1 MSKAVSEK
9 PTSIQPIVILVLY
22 MGLYFF
28 SQFHRTAIGPLA
40 GEFMREFGVSA
51 ANVGVLTSS
60 YFIIYGLLQPLY
72 GAAIDRYGSSK
83 VVLFT
88 MPIYVLA
95 CYLFA
100 TSPTF
105 ESLILSRIGVAA
117 AIACV
122 FIAGLKATALT
133 FKSATYG
140 KVVGI
145 YTGWGYTASLL
156 GMVIPSIMLGQ
167 GLGWRQTFISV
178 AVASLIFY
186 VFFAAFTVRHATKK
200 QATDPSSKQ
209 SGVKL
214 RTLFSS
220 NLLLIYLS
228 TAVAYGSYV
237 GLVSWI
243 PKYLYDVFALT
254 RDVAGI
260 VAALPVAMMAIGSP
274 LMGILADR
282 TKSCSSVYKYTHLL
296 TAILLAALLYSIM
309 LSDVFLSMLFFS
321 CSVLSLSGFTIW
333 PTIIRKE
340 VGERNL
346 ALLLSL
352 VNTFVF
358 LGAFAYPAAMG
369 LIMDLTTPKMIIA
382 GERIYDVG
390 AYFWAFTLCLATLA
404 ISTLML
410 FARMRTKV

>member
-1 MSKAVSEK
+1 MSKASSQK
-9 PTSIQPIVILVLY
+9 PSSIQPLLILVLY

-40 GEFMREFGVSA
+40 GEFMREFSVSA
-51 ANVGVLTSS
+51 ANVGLLTSS

-72 GAAIDRYGSSK
+72 GAAIDRFGSNR

-88 MPIYVLA
+88 MPIYVVS

-105 ESLILSRIGVAA
+105 ESLIIWRVGVAA

-122 FIAGLKATALT
+122 FIAGLKATALA

-167 GLGWRQTFISV
+167 GLGWRQTFIAV
-178 AVASLIFY
+178 ALASLIFY
-186 VFFAAFTVRHATKK
+186 LFFALFTVRHSDENITE
-200 QATDPSSKQ
+200 PSSKQ
-209 SGVKL
+209 NEVIL

-220 NLLLIYLS
+220 DLILIYLS
-228 TAVAYGSYV
+228 TAIAYGSYI

-243 PKYLYDVFALT
+243 PKYLYDVFTLS
-254 RDVAGI
+254 RDVSGI
-260 VAALPVAMMAIGSP
+260 VAAVPVAMMAVGSP

-282 TKSCSSVYKYTHLL
+282 TKSCNSVYKYSHLL
-296 TAILLAALLYSIM
+296 TTVLLAALLYSIM
-309 LSDVFLSMLFFS
+309 LGDVLLSMLLFS
-321 CSVLSLSGFTIW
+321 GSVLSLSGFTIW

-340 VGERNL
+340 RGEKNL

-369 LIMDLTTPKMIIA
+369 LVIDLATPKTVIL
-382 GERIYDVG
+382 GERIYGVES
-390 AYFWAFTLCLATLA
+390 YFWAFALCFFTLA
-404 ISTLML
+404 FSTILL
-410 FARMRTKV
+410 FMRMRTRA

>member
-1 MSKAVSEK
+1 MSKAASQK
-9 PTSIQPIVILVLY
+9 STGIQPVLILVLY

-51 ANVGVLTSS
+51 ANVGLLTSS

-72 GAAIDRYGSSK
+72 GAAIDRYGSNK

-88 MPIYVLA
+88 MPIHILA

-100 TSPTF
+100 TSTTF
-105 ESLILSRIGVAA
+105 HSLILSRIGIAV
-117 AIACV
+117 AIASV
-122 FIAGLKATALT
+122 FIAGLKATALA
-133 FKSATYG
+133 FKSTTYG

-145 YTGWGYTASLL
+145 YTGWGYAASLL

-167 GLGWRQTFISV
+167 GLGWRYTFFSV
-178 AVASLIFY
+178 ALASLVFY
-186 VFFAAFTVRHATKK
+186 SFFAFFTAKHTNRHAIEPPFT
-200 QATDPSSKQ
+200 QYEFR
-209 SGVKL
+209 L
-214 RTLFSS
+214 RTLFTSD
-220 NLLLIYLS
+220 LLLIYVS
-228 TAVAYGSYV
+228 TAVAYGTYV

-254 RDVAGI
+254 RDVSGI
-260 VAALPVAMMAIGSP
+260 VAAVPVAMMAIGSP
-274 LMGILADR
+274 LMGLLADR
-282 TKSCSSVYKYTHLL
+282 TRAYNSLYKYSHLI
-296 TAILLAALLYSIM
+296 TTILLAALLYSIM
-309 LSDVFLSMLFFS
+309 KCDVALSMLFFS

-333 PTIIRKE
+333 PAIIRKE
-340 VGERNL
+340 RGEKNL

-369 LIMDLTTPKMIIA
+369 LIMDLAAPKRVIL
-382 GERIYDVG
+382 GERIYGVES
-390 AYFWAFTLCLATLA
+390 YFWAFALCFFTLA
-404 ISTLML
+404 FSTILL
-410 FARMRTKV
+410 FMRMRTRA